1 MQDAVWDMAMK
12 ESPVLMRVKALIRA
26 LDNALLASNGGA
38 DQEAFDDAMMLS
50 GILYEIV
57 CEEGTK
63 DAGQEKVQSRD

>member
-1 MQDAVWDMAMK
+1 MQDAAEYMALK
-12 ESPVLMRVKALIRA
+12 ESPVWMRVKALVRA

-57 CEEGTK
+57 CEEGQK
-63 DAGQEKVQSRD
+63 DA